1 MIDSIALETTQAMNS
16 IQLSMSYA
24 TAVTELAMDTQ
35 ELALKNITDLLPA
48 VPTIPLGQYI
58 DTYA

>member
-1 MIDSIALETTQAMNS
+1 MIDAVAFETTQAMNS

-24 TAVTELAMDTQ
+24 TSVTKLAMDTQ
-35 ELALKNITDLLPA
+35 ELALKNITDMMPA
-48 VPTIPLGQYI
+48 APMMPLGQII

>member
-1 MIDSIALETTQAMNS
+1 MIDAVAFETTQAMNS

-24 TAVTELAMDTQ
+24 TSVTKLAMDTQ
-35 ELALKNITDLLPA
+35 ELALKTITDMMPA
-48 VPTIPLGQYI
+48 APMMPLGQII

>member
-1 MIDSIALETTQAMNS
+1 MIDSIALETAQAMNS

-48 VPTIPLGQYI
+48 APTIPLGQYI